1 MSIDQSKIRN
11 FCIIAHIDHGKST
24 LADRIIEKTGTLTS
38 REMQAQVL
46 DNMDLE
52 RERGITIK
60 SQAVRIIYQ
69 AKDGEE
75 YIFNLIDTPGHV
87 DFNYEVSR
95 SLAAC
100 DGAILVVDAAQGVEA
115 QTLANVYLALDH
127 DLDVLPV
134 INKIDLPSARP
145 EEVAQEI
152 EDVIGIEA
160 MDAPRISA
168 KTGLNIEEVLE
179 QIVTKI
185 PAPAG
190 DPKAPLKA
198 LIFDALYDSYKGV
211 IVFCRI
217 KEGTVKVG
225 TKIKMMATG
234 AEDLVTE
241 VGYFGAGQFI
251 PCDELSAG
259 MVGYITASIKNV
271 KDTRVGDTITDAAEP
286 ITPEKQAEIERWLA
300 SQPKHQPADSVTEKR
315 SNLLIVFAESLESW
329 VLEKKVDGKEITPCL
344 NRLLKEKSTLYA
356 PNVLTQVKGGRSIDA
371 QLMICSGLLPLMSGT
386 YSSLY
391 YDNTFYTLQKAMR
404 WLKHSRSYL
413 LTIDKVS
420 TWNQGA
426 VARSFG
432 TDTIISYHDFK
443 MTEAFGTHKRIG
455 DASFFK
461 QCREKIER
469 GEVWKPGESVYM
481 QFVTYSGHAPF
492 KLPNH
497 LRTITF
503 PASIPEKAADYMT
516 TAHYTDKAI
525 GDFVAYLKTLP
536 QYKETIVVIVG
547 DHEGL
552 ASYRQELVGN
562 PACRGLV
569 SDKQLTPFI
578 VLNSPVGMRYDKFMG
593 QIDIYPTLLNLMQLD
608 AYRWHGL
615 GQSILDPRK
624 QGVAVGS
631 VMNVEGTGSDKEVER
646 LKEAHTVSDYMLRYD
661 WLKRLD

>member
-1 MSIDQSKIRN
+1 MRQQLWDKTSIVFAVGIFLTFVAFDVIWCMDTTFASFSFFETYATK
-11 FCIIAHIDHGKST
+11 IIAT
-24 LADRIIEKTGTLTS
+24 LALAGVYALT
-38 REMQAQVL
+38 RCRWAQ
-46 DNMDLE
+46 
-52 RERGITIK
+52 I
-60 SQAVRIIYQ
+60 
-69 AKDGEE
+69 
-75 YIFNLIDTPGHV
+75 
-87 DFNYEVSR
+87 
-95 SLAAC
+95 
-100 DGAILVVDAAQGVEA
+100 VVM
-115 QTLANVYLALDH
+115 AL
-127 DLDVLPV
+127 LDVLLV
-134 INKIDLPSARP
+134 ANLMYFRTYYSAIP
-145 EEVAQEI
+145 ASSYL
-152 EDVIGIEA
+152 EA
-160 MDAPRISA
+160 GNLADFKASVTDSLRWADIVLLLISIATAVMAFRYKTTKRQPLTAVLKWWAAPLAGFALLLTGVNLCKGGFHKSLRSVRQSAYLCSADAP
-168 KTGLNIEEVLE
+168 
-179 QIVTKI
+179 
-185 PAPAG
+185 
-190 DPKAPLKA
+190 
-198 LIFDALYDSYKGV
+198 IFSVFGCIWYD
-211 IVFCRI
+211 
-217 KEGTVKVG
+217 
-225 TKIKMMATG
+225 
-234 AEDLVTE
+234 
-241 VGYFGAGQFI
+241 
-251 PCDELSAG
+251 
-259 MVGYITASIKNV
+259 
-271 KDTRVGDTITDAAEP
+271 ITDAAEP

-391 YDNTFYTLQKAMR
+391 YDNTFYTIQKAMR
-404 WLKHSRSYL
+404 GLKHSRSYL

>member
-1 MSIDQSKIRN
+1 MRQQLWDKTAIIFAVGIFLTFVAFDVIWCMDTTFASFSFFETYATK
-11 FCIIAHIDHGKST
+11 IIAT
-24 LADRIIEKTGTLTS
+24 LALAGVYALT
-38 REMQAQVL
+38 RCRWAQ
-46 DNMDLE
+46 
-52 RERGITIK
+52 I
-60 SQAVRIIYQ
+60 
-69 AKDGEE
+69 
-75 YIFNLIDTPGHV
+75 
-87 DFNYEVSR
+87 
-95 SLAAC
+95 
-100 DGAILVVDAAQGVEA
+100 VVM
-115 QTLANVYLALDH
+115 AL
-127 DLDVLPV
+127 LDVLLVANLMYFRTYYSAIPASSYLEAGNLADFKASV
-134 INKIDLPSARP
+134 TDSLRWADIVLPLITIATAVMAFRYKTTKRQPLTAVLKWWAAPLAGFALLLTGVNLCKGGFHKSLRSVRQSAYLCS
-145 EEVAQEI
+145 A
-152 EDVIGIEA
+152 
-160 MDAPRISA
+160 DAP
-168 KTGLNIEEVLE
+168 
-179 QIVTKI
+179 
-185 PAPAG
+185 
-190 DPKAPLKA
+190 
-198 LIFDALYDSYKGV
+198 IFSVFGCIWYD
-211 IVFCRI
+211 
-217 KEGTVKVG
+217 
-225 TKIKMMATG
+225 
-234 AEDLVTE
+234 
-241 VGYFGAGQFI
+241 
-251 PCDELSAG
+251 
-259 MVGYITASIKNV
+259 
-271 KDTRVGDTITDAAEP
+271 ITDAAEP

-404 WLKHSRSYL
+404 GLKHSRSYL

-426 VARSFG
+426 LARSFG

-455 DASFFK
+455 DASFFQ

-492 KLPNH
+492 KLPDH
-497 LRTITF
+497 LRTITL

-552 ASYRQELVGN
+552 ASYRQELVDN

>member
-1 MSIDQSKIRN
+1 MRQQLWDKTAIIFAVGIFLTFVAFDVIWCMDTTFASFSFFETYATK
-11 FCIIAHIDHGKST
+11 IIAT
-24 LADRIIEKTGTLTS
+24 LALAGVYALT
-38 REMQAQVL
+38 RCRWAQ
-46 DNMDLE
+46 
-52 RERGITIK
+52 I
-60 SQAVRIIYQ
+60 
-69 AKDGEE
+69 
-75 YIFNLIDTPGHV
+75 
-87 DFNYEVSR
+87 
-95 SLAAC
+95 
-100 DGAILVVDAAQGVEA
+100 VVM
-115 QTLANVYLALDH
+115 AL
-127 DLDVLPV
+127 LDVLLVANLMYFRTYYSAIPASSYLEAGNLADFKASV
-134 INKIDLPSARP
+134 TDSLRWADIVLPLITIATAVMAFRYKTTKRQPLTAVLKWWAAPLAGFALLLTGVNLCKGGFHKSLRSVRQSAYLCS
-145 EEVAQEI
+145 A
-152 EDVIGIEA
+152 
-160 MDAPRISA
+160 DAP
-168 KTGLNIEEVLE
+168 
-179 QIVTKI
+179 
-185 PAPAG
+185 
-190 DPKAPLKA
+190 
-198 LIFDALYDSYKGV
+198 IFSVFGCIWYD
-211 IVFCRI
+211 
-217 KEGTVKVG
+217 
-225 TKIKMMATG
+225 
-234 AEDLVTE
+234 
-241 VGYFGAGQFI
+241 
-251 PCDELSAG
+251 
-259 MVGYITASIKNV
+259 
-271 KDTRVGDTITDAAEP
+271 ITDAAEP

-300 SQPKHQPADSVTEKR
+300 SQPKHQPADSVAEKR

-404 WLKHSRSYL
+404 GLKHSRSYL

-455 DASFFK
+455 DASFFQ

-492 KLPNH
+492 KLPDH

>member
-1 MSIDQSKIRN
+1 MRQQLWDKTAIIFAVGIFLTFVAFDMIWCMDTTFASFSFFETYATK
-11 FCIIAHIDHGKST
+11 IIAT
-24 LADRIIEKTGTLTS
+24 LALAGVYALT
-38 REMQAQVL
+38 RCRWAQ
-46 DNMDLE
+46 
-52 RERGITIK
+52 I
-60 SQAVRIIYQ
+60 
-69 AKDGEE
+69 
-75 YIFNLIDTPGHV
+75 
-87 DFNYEVSR
+87 
-95 SLAAC
+95 
-100 DGAILVVDAAQGVEA
+100 VVM
-115 QTLANVYLALDH
+115 AL
-127 DLDVLPV
+127 LDVLLVANLMYFRTYYSAIPASSYLEAGNLADFKASV
-134 INKIDLPSARP
+134 TDSLRWADIVLPLISIATAVMAFRYKTTKRQPLTAVLKWWAAPLAGFALLLTGVNLCKGGFHKSLRSVRQSAYLCS
-145 EEVAQEI
+145 A
-152 EDVIGIEA
+152 
-160 MDAPRISA
+160 DAP
-168 KTGLNIEEVLE
+168 
-179 QIVTKI
+179 
-185 PAPAG
+185 
-190 DPKAPLKA
+190 
-198 LIFDALYDSYKGV
+198 IFSVFGCIWYD
-211 IVFCRI
+211 
-217 KEGTVKVG
+217 
-225 TKIKMMATG
+225 
-234 AEDLVTE
+234 
-241 VGYFGAGQFI
+241 
-251 PCDELSAG
+251 
-259 MVGYITASIKNV
+259 
-271 KDTRVGDTITDAAEP
+271 ITDAAEP
-286 ITPEKQAEIERWLA
+286 ITPEKQVEIERWLA

-404 WLKHSRSYL
+404 GLKHSRSYL

-455 DASFFK
+455 DASFFQ

-492 KLPNH
+492 KLPDH

>member
-1 MSIDQSKIRN
+1 MRQQLWDKTSIVFAVGIFLTFVAFDVIWCMDTTFASFSFFETYATK
-11 FCIIAHIDHGKST
+11 IIAT
-24 LADRIIEKTGTLTS
+24 LALVGVYALT
-38 REMQAQVL
+38 RCRWAQ
-46 DNMDLE
+46 
-52 RERGITIK
+52 I
-60 SQAVRIIYQ
+60 
-69 AKDGEE
+69 
-75 YIFNLIDTPGHV
+75 
-87 DFNYEVSR
+87 
-95 SLAAC
+95 
-100 DGAILVVDAAQGVEA
+100 VVM
-115 QTLANVYLALDH
+115 AL
-127 DLDVLPV
+127 LDVLLVANLMYFRTYYSAIPASSYLEAGNLADFKASV
-134 INKIDLPSARP
+134 TDSLRWADIVLPLITIATAVMAFRYKTTKRQPLTAVLKWWAAPLAGFALLLTGVNLCKGGFHKSLRSVRQSAYLCS
-145 EEVAQEI
+145 A
-152 EDVIGIEA
+152 
-160 MDAPRISA
+160 DAP
-168 KTGLNIEEVLE
+168 
-179 QIVTKI
+179 
-185 PAPAG
+185 
-190 DPKAPLKA
+190 
-198 LIFDALYDSYKGV
+198 IFSVFGCIWYD
-211 IVFCRI
+211 
-217 KEGTVKVG
+217 
-225 TKIKMMATG
+225 
-234 AEDLVTE
+234 
-241 VGYFGAGQFI
+241 
-251 PCDELSAG
+251 
-259 MVGYITASIKNV
+259 
-271 KDTRVGDTITDAAEP
+271 ITDAAEP

-404 WLKHSRSYL
+404 GLKHSRSYL

-455 DASFFK
+455 DASFFQ

-492 KLPNH
+492 KLPDH

>member
-1 MSIDQSKIRN
+1 MRQQLWDKTSIVFAVGIFLTFVAFDVIWCMDTTFASFSFFETYATK
-11 FCIIAHIDHGKST
+11 IIAT
-24 LADRIIEKTGTLTS
+24 LALAGVYALT
-38 REMQAQVL
+38 RCRWAQ
-46 DNMDLE
+46 
-52 RERGITIK
+52 I
-60 SQAVRIIYQ
+60 
-69 AKDGEE
+69 
-75 YIFNLIDTPGHV
+75 
-87 DFNYEVSR
+87 
-95 SLAAC
+95 
-100 DGAILVVDAAQGVEA
+100 VVM
-115 QTLANVYLALDH
+115 AL
-127 DLDVLPV
+127 LDVLLV
-134 INKIDLPSARP
+134 ANLMYFRTYYSAIP
-145 EEVAQEI
+145 ASSYL
-152 EDVIGIEA
+152 EA
-160 MDAPRISA
+160 GNLADFKASVTDSLRWADIVLLLISIATAVMAFRYKTTKRQPLTAVLKWWAAPLAGFALLLTGVNLCKGGFHKSLRSVRQSAYLCSADAP
-168 KTGLNIEEVLE
+168 
-179 QIVTKI
+179 
-185 PAPAG
+185 
-190 DPKAPLKA
+190 
-198 LIFDALYDSYKGV
+198 IFSVFGCIWYD
-211 IVFCRI
+211 
-217 KEGTVKVG
+217 
-225 TKIKMMATG
+225 
-234 AEDLVTE
+234 
-241 VGYFGAGQFI
+241 
-251 PCDELSAG
+251 
-259 MVGYITASIKNV
+259 
-271 KDTRVGDTITDAAEP
+271 ITDAAEP

-329 VLEKKVDGKEITPCL
+329 VLEKKVDSKEITPCL

-404 WLKHSRSYL
+404 GLKHSRSYL

-455 DASFFK
+455 DASFFQ

-492 KLPNH
+492 KLPDH

>member
-1 MSIDQSKIRN
+1 MRQQLWDKTAIIFAVGIFLTFVAFDVIWCMDTTFASFSFFETYATK
-11 FCIIAHIDHGKST
+11 IIAT
-24 LADRIIEKTGTLTS
+24 LALVGVYVLT
-38 REMQAQVL
+38 RCRWAQ
-46 DNMDLE
+46 
-52 RERGITIK
+52 I
-60 SQAVRIIYQ
+60 
-69 AKDGEE
+69 
-75 YIFNLIDTPGHV
+75 
-87 DFNYEVSR
+87 
-95 SLAAC
+95 
-100 DGAILVVDAAQGVEA
+100 VVM
-115 QTLANVYLALDH
+115 AL
-127 DLDVLPV
+127 LDVLLVANLMYFRTYYSAIPASSYLEAGNLADFKASVTDSLRWADIVLLLISIATAV
-134 INKIDLPSARP
+134 IAFRYKTTKRQPLTAVLKWWAAPLAGFALLLTGVNLCKGGFHKSLRSVRQSAYLCS
-145 EEVAQEI
+145 A
-152 EDVIGIEA
+152 
-160 MDAPRISA
+160 DAP
-168 KTGLNIEEVLE
+168 
-179 QIVTKI
+179 
-185 PAPAG
+185 
-190 DPKAPLKA
+190 
-198 LIFDALYDSYKGV
+198 IFSVFGCIWYD
-211 IVFCRI
+211 
-217 KEGTVKVG
+217 
-225 TKIKMMATG
+225 
-234 AEDLVTE
+234 
-241 VGYFGAGQFI
+241 
-251 PCDELSAG
+251 
-259 MVGYITASIKNV
+259 
-271 KDTRVGDTITDAAEP
+271 ITDAAEP

-404 WLKHSRSYL
+404 GLKHSRSYL

-455 DASFFK
+455 DASFFQ
-461 QCREKIER
+461 QCQEKIER

-492 KLPNH
+492 KLPDH

>member
-1 MSIDQSKIRN
+1 MRQQLWDKTAIIFAAGIFLTFVAFDVIWCMDTTFASFSFFETYATK
-11 FCIIAHIDHGKST
+11 IIAT
-24 LADRIIEKTGTLTS
+24 LALAGVYALT
-38 REMQAQVL
+38 RCRWAQ
-46 DNMDLE
+46 
-52 RERGITIK
+52 I
-60 SQAVRIIYQ
+60 
-69 AKDGEE
+69 
-75 YIFNLIDTPGHV
+75 
-87 DFNYEVSR
+87 
-95 SLAAC
+95 
-100 DGAILVVDAAQGVEA
+100 VVM
-115 QTLANVYLALDH
+115 AL
-127 DLDVLPV
+127 LDVLLV
-134 INKIDLPSARP
+134 ANLMYFRTYYSAIP
-145 EEVAQEI
+145 ASSYL
-152 EDVIGIEA
+152 EA
-160 MDAPRISA
+160 GNLADFKASVTDSLRWADIVMPLITIATAVMAFRYKTTKRQPLTAVLKWWAAPLAGFALLLTGVNLCKGGFHKSLRSVRQSAYLCSADAP
-168 KTGLNIEEVLE
+168 
-179 QIVTKI
+179 
-185 PAPAG
+185 
-190 DPKAPLKA
+190 
-198 LIFDALYDSYKGV
+198 IFSVFGCIWYD
-211 IVFCRI
+211 
-217 KEGTVKVG
+217 
-225 TKIKMMATG
+225 
-234 AEDLVTE
+234 
-241 VGYFGAGQFI
+241 
-251 PCDELSAG
+251 
-259 MVGYITASIKNV
+259 
-271 KDTRVGDTITDAAEP
+271 ITDAAEP

-404 WLKHSRSYL
+404 GLKHSRSYL

-455 DASFFK
+455 DASFFQ

-492 KLPNH
+492 KLPDH

>member
-1 MSIDQSKIRN
+1 MKQQLWDKTAIIFAVGIFLTFVAFDVIWCMDTTFASFSFFETYATK
-11 FCIIAHIDHGKST
+11 IIAT
-24 LADRIIEKTGTLTS
+24 LALAGVYALT
-38 REMQAQVL
+38 RCLWAQ
-46 DNMDLE
+46 
-52 RERGITIK
+52 I
-60 SQAVRIIYQ
+60 
-69 AKDGEE
+69 
-75 YIFNLIDTPGHV
+75 
-87 DFNYEVSR
+87 
-95 SLAAC
+95 
-100 DGAILVVDAAQGVEA
+100 VVM
-115 QTLANVYLALDH
+115 AL
-127 DLDVLPV
+127 LDVLLVANLMYFRTYYSAIPASSYLEAGNLADFKASV
-134 INKIDLPSARP
+134 TDSLRWADIVLPLITIATAVMAFRYKTTKRQPLTAVLKWWAAPLAGFALLLTGVNLCKGGFHKSLRSVRQSAYLCS
-145 EEVAQEI
+145 A
-152 EDVIGIEA
+152 
-160 MDAPRISA
+160 DAP
-168 KTGLNIEEVLE
+168 
-179 QIVTKI
+179 
-185 PAPAG
+185 
-190 DPKAPLKA
+190 
-198 LIFDALYDSYKGV
+198 IFSVFGCIWYD
-211 IVFCRI
+211 
-217 KEGTVKVG
+217 
-225 TKIKMMATG
+225 
-234 AEDLVTE
+234 
-241 VGYFGAGQFI
+241 
-251 PCDELSAG
+251 
-259 MVGYITASIKNV
+259 
-271 KDTRVGDTITDAAEP
+271 ITDAAEP

-404 WLKHSRSYL
+404 GLKHSRSYL

-455 DASFFK
+455 DASFFQ

-492 KLPNH
+492 KLPDH

>member
-1 MSIDQSKIRN
+1 MRQQLWDKTAIIFAVGIFLTFVAFDVIWCMDTTFASFSFFETYATK
-11 FCIIAHIDHGKST
+11 IIAT
-24 LADRIIEKTGTLTS
+24 LALAGVYALT
-38 REMQAQVL
+38 RCRWAQ
-46 DNMDLE
+46 
-52 RERGITIK
+52 I
-60 SQAVRIIYQ
+60 
-69 AKDGEE
+69 
-75 YIFNLIDTPGHV
+75 
-87 DFNYEVSR
+87 
-95 SLAAC
+95 
-100 DGAILVVDAAQGVEA
+100 VVM
-115 QTLANVYLALDH
+115 AL
-127 DLDVLPV
+127 LDVLLVANLMYFRTYYSAIPASSYLEAGNLADFKASV
-134 INKIDLPSARP
+134 TDSLRWADIVLPLITIATAVMAFRYKTTKRQPLTAVLKWWAAPLAGFALLLTGVNLCKGGFHKSLRSVRQSAYLCS
-145 EEVAQEI
+145 A
-152 EDVIGIEA
+152 
-160 MDAPRISA
+160 DAP
-168 KTGLNIEEVLE
+168 
-179 QIVTKI
+179 
-185 PAPAG
+185 
-190 DPKAPLKA
+190 
-198 LIFDALYDSYKGV
+198 IFSVFGCIWYD
-211 IVFCRI
+211 
-217 KEGTVKVG
+217 
-225 TKIKMMATG
+225 
-234 AEDLVTE
+234 
-241 VGYFGAGQFI
+241 
-251 PCDELSAG
+251 
-259 MVGYITASIKNV
+259 
-271 KDTRVGDTITDAAEP
+271 ITDAAEP

-300 SQPKHQPADSVTEKR
+300 SQPKHQPADSITEKR

-404 WLKHSRSYL
+404 GLKHSRSYL

-455 DASFFK
+455 DASFFQ

-492 KLPNH
+492 KLPDH

-503 PASIPEKAADYMT
+503 PASIPEKVADYMT

-547 DHEGL
+547 DHEGM

-615 GQSILDPRK
+615 GQSILDPCK

-631 VMNVEGTGSDKEVER
+631 VMNVEGMGSDKEVER

>member
-1 MSIDQSKIRN
+1 MRQQLWDKTSIVFAVGIFLTFVAFDVIWCMDTTFASFSFFETYATK
-11 FCIIAHIDHGKST
+11 IIAT
-24 LADRIIEKTGTLTS
+24 LALAGVYALT
-38 REMQAQVL
+38 RCRWAQ
-46 DNMDLE
+46 
-52 RERGITIK
+52 I
-60 SQAVRIIYQ
+60 
-69 AKDGEE
+69 
-75 YIFNLIDTPGHV
+75 
-87 DFNYEVSR
+87 
-95 SLAAC
+95 
-100 DGAILVVDAAQGVEA
+100 VVM
-115 QTLANVYLALDH
+115 AL
-127 DLDVLPV
+127 LDVLLVANLMYFRTYYSAIPASSYLEAGNLADFKASV
-134 INKIDLPSARP
+134 TDSLRWADIVLPLITIATAVMAFRYKATKRQPLTAVLKWWAAPLAGFALLLTGVNLCKGGFHKSLRSVRQSAYLCS
-145 EEVAQEI
+145 A
-152 EDVIGIEA
+152 
-160 MDAPRISA
+160 DAP
-168 KTGLNIEEVLE
+168 
-179 QIVTKI
+179 
-185 PAPAG
+185 
-190 DPKAPLKA
+190 
-198 LIFDALYDSYKGV
+198 IFSVFGCIWYD
-211 IVFCRI
+211 
-217 KEGTVKVG
+217 
-225 TKIKMMATG
+225 
-234 AEDLVTE
+234 
-241 VGYFGAGQFI
+241 
-251 PCDELSAG
+251 
-259 MVGYITASIKNV
+259 
-271 KDTRVGDTITDAAEP
+271 ITDAAEP

-404 WLKHSRSYL
+404 GLKHSRSYL

-455 DASFFK
+455 DASFFQ

>member
-1 MSIDQSKIRN
+1 MRQLLWDKTAIIFAVGIFLTFVAFDVMRCMDTTFASFSFFETYATK
-11 FCIIAHIDHGKST
+11 IIAT
-24 LADRIIEKTGTLTS
+24 LALAGVYALT
-38 REMQAQVL
+38 RCRWAQ
-46 DNMDLE
+46 
-52 RERGITIK
+52 I
-60 SQAVRIIYQ
+60 
-69 AKDGEE
+69 
-75 YIFNLIDTPGHV
+75 
-87 DFNYEVSR
+87 
-95 SLAAC
+95 
-100 DGAILVVDAAQGVEA
+100 VVM
-115 QTLANVYLALDH
+115 AL
-127 DLDVLPV
+127 LDVLLVANLMYFRTYYSAIPASSYLEAGNLADFKASVTDSLRWADIVLPLITIATAV
-134 INKIDLPSARP
+134 IAFRYKTTKRQPLTAVLKWWAAPLAGFALLLTGVNLCKGGFHKSLRSVRQSAYLCS
-145 EEVAQEI
+145 A
-152 EDVIGIEA
+152 
-160 MDAPRISA
+160 DAP
-168 KTGLNIEEVLE
+168 
-179 QIVTKI
+179 
-185 PAPAG
+185 
-190 DPKAPLKA
+190 
-198 LIFDALYDSYKGV
+198 IFSIFGCIWYD
-211 IVFCRI
+211 
-217 KEGTVKVG
+217 
-225 TKIKMMATG
+225 
-234 AEDLVTE
+234 
-241 VGYFGAGQFI
+241 
-251 PCDELSAG
+251 
-259 MVGYITASIKNV
+259 
-271 KDTRVGDTITDAAEP
+271 ITDAAEP

-329 VLEKKVDGKEITPCL
+329 VLEKEVDGKEITPCL

-404 WLKHSRSYL
+404 GLKHSRSYL

-455 DASFFK
+455 DASFFQ

-492 KLPNH
+492 KLPDH

-624 QGVAVGS
+624 QA
-631 VMNVEGTGSDKEVER
+631 
-646 LKEAHTVSDYMLRYD
+646 LP
-661 WLKRLD
+661 

>member
-1 MSIDQSKIRN
+1 MRQQLWDKTAIIFAVGIFLTFVAFDVIWCMDTTFASFSFFETYATK
-11 FCIIAHIDHGKST
+11 IIAT
-24 LADRIIEKTGTLTS
+24 LALAGVYALT
-38 REMQAQVL
+38 RCRWAQ
-46 DNMDLE
+46 
-52 RERGITIK
+52 I
-60 SQAVRIIYQ
+60 
-69 AKDGEE
+69 
-75 YIFNLIDTPGHV
+75 
-87 DFNYEVSR
+87 
-95 SLAAC
+95 
-100 DGAILVVDAAQGVEA
+100 VVM
-115 QTLANVYLALDH
+115 AL
-127 DLDVLPV
+127 LDVLLVANLMYFRTYYSAIPASSYLEAGNLADFKASV
-134 INKIDLPSARP
+134 TDSLRWADIVLPLITIATAVMAFRSKTTKRQPLTAVLKWWAAPLAGFALLLTGVNLCKGGFHKSLCSVRQSAYLCS
-145 EEVAQEI
+145 A
-152 EDVIGIEA
+152 
-160 MDAPRISA
+160 DAP
-168 KTGLNIEEVLE
+168 
-179 QIVTKI
+179 
-185 PAPAG
+185 
-190 DPKAPLKA
+190 
-198 LIFDALYDSYKGV
+198 IFSVFGCIWYD
-211 IVFCRI
+211 
-217 KEGTVKVG
+217 
-225 TKIKMMATG
+225 
-234 AEDLVTE
+234 
-241 VGYFGAGQFI
+241 
-251 PCDELSAG
+251 
-259 MVGYITASIKNV
+259 
-271 KDTRVGDTITDAAEP
+271 ITDAAEP

-404 WLKHSRSYL
+404 GLKHSRSYL

-455 DASFFK
+455 DASFFQ

-481 QFVTYSGHAPF
+481 QFVTYSGHSPF
-492 KLPNH
+492 KLPDH
-497 LRTITF
+497 LRTITL

-552 ASYRQELVGN
+552 ASYRQELVDN

>member
-1 MSIDQSKIRN
+1 MRQQLWDKTAIIFAVGIFLTFVAFDVIWCMDTTFASFSFFETYATK
-11 FCIIAHIDHGKST
+11 IIAT
-24 LADRIIEKTGTLTS
+24 LALAGVYALT
-38 REMQAQVL
+38 RCRWAQ
-46 DNMDLE
+46 
-52 RERGITIK
+52 I
-60 SQAVRIIYQ
+60 
-69 AKDGEE
+69 
-75 YIFNLIDTPGHV
+75 
-87 DFNYEVSR
+87 
-95 SLAAC
+95 
-100 DGAILVVDAAQGVEA
+100 VVM
-115 QTLANVYLALDH
+115 AL
-127 DLDVLPV
+127 LDVLLVANLMYFRTYYSAIPASSYLEAGNLADFKASV
-134 INKIDLPSARP
+134 TDSLRWADIVLPLITIATAVMAFRYKTTKRQPLTAVLKWWAAPLAGFALLLTGVNLCKGGFHKSLRSVRQSAYLCS
-145 EEVAQEI
+145 A
-152 EDVIGIEA
+152 
-160 MDAPRISA
+160 DAP
-168 KTGLNIEEVLE
+168 
-179 QIVTKI
+179 
-185 PAPAG
+185 
-190 DPKAPLKA
+190 
-198 LIFDALYDSYKGV
+198 IFSVFGCIWYD
-211 IVFCRI
+211 
-217 KEGTVKVG
+217 
-225 TKIKMMATG
+225 
-234 AEDLVTE
+234 
-241 VGYFGAGQFI
+241 
-251 PCDELSAG
+251 
-259 MVGYITASIKNV
+259 
-271 KDTRVGDTITDAAEP
+271 ITDAAEP
-286 ITPEKQAEIERWLA
+286 ITPEKQAEIELWLA

-404 WLKHSRSYL
+404 GLKHSRSYL

-455 DASFFK
+455 DASFFQ

-492 KLPNH
+492 KLPDH

>member
-1 MSIDQSKIRN
+1 MRQQLWDKTAIIFAVGIFLTFVAFDVIWCMDTTFASFSFFETYATK
-11 FCIIAHIDHGKST
+11 IIAT
-24 LADRIIEKTGTLTS
+24 LALAGVYALT
-38 REMQAQVL
+38 RCRWAQ
-46 DNMDLE
+46 
-52 RERGITIK
+52 I
-60 SQAVRIIYQ
+60 
-69 AKDGEE
+69 
-75 YIFNLIDTPGHV
+75 
-87 DFNYEVSR
+87 
-95 SLAAC
+95 
-100 DGAILVVDAAQGVEA
+100 VVM
-115 QTLANVYLALDH
+115 AL
-127 DLDVLPV
+127 LDVLLVANLMYFRTYYSAIPASSYLEAGNLADFKASV
-134 INKIDLPSARP
+134 TDSLRWADIVLPLITIATAVMAFRYKTTKRQPLTAVLKWWAAPLAGFALLLTGVNLCKGGFHKSLRSVRQSAYLCS
-145 EEVAQEI
+145 A
-152 EDVIGIEA
+152 
-160 MDAPRISA
+160 DAP
-168 KTGLNIEEVLE
+168 
-179 QIVTKI
+179 
-185 PAPAG
+185 
-190 DPKAPLKA
+190 
-198 LIFDALYDSYKGV
+198 IFSVFGCIWYD
-211 IVFCRI
+211 
-217 KEGTVKVG
+217 
-225 TKIKMMATG
+225 
-234 AEDLVTE
+234 
-241 VGYFGAGQFI
+241 
-251 PCDELSAG
+251 
-259 MVGYITASIKNV
+259 
-271 KDTRVGDTITDAAEP
+271 ITDAAEP

-404 WLKHSRSYL
+404 GLKHSRSYL

-455 DASFFK
+455 DASFFQ

-492 KLPNH
+492 KLPDH

-552 ASYRQELVGN
+552 ASYRQELAEN

-661 WLKRLD
+661 WLKRLN

>member
-1 MSIDQSKIRN
+1 MRQQLWDKTSIVFAVGIFLTFVAFDVIWCMDTTFASFSFFETYATK
-11 FCIIAHIDHGKST
+11 IIAT
-24 LADRIIEKTGTLTS
+24 LALAGVYALT
-38 REMQAQVL
+38 RCRWAQ
-46 DNMDLE
+46 
-52 RERGITIK
+52 I
-60 SQAVRIIYQ
+60 
-69 AKDGEE
+69 
-75 YIFNLIDTPGHV
+75 
-87 DFNYEVSR
+87 
-95 SLAAC
+95 
-100 DGAILVVDAAQGVEA
+100 VVM
-115 QTLANVYLALDH
+115 AL
-127 DLDVLPV
+127 LDVLLV
-134 INKIDLPSARP
+134 ANLMYFRTYYSAIP
-145 EEVAQEI
+145 ASSYL
-152 EDVIGIEA
+152 EA
-160 MDAPRISA
+160 GNLADFKASVTDSLRWADIVLLLISIATAVMAFRYKTTKRQPLTAVLKWWAAPLAGFALLLTGVNLCKGGFHKSLRSVRQSAYLCSADAP
-168 KTGLNIEEVLE
+168 
-179 QIVTKI
+179 
-185 PAPAG
+185 
-190 DPKAPLKA
+190 
-198 LIFDALYDSYKGV
+198 IFSVFGCIWYD
-211 IVFCRI
+211 
-217 KEGTVKVG
+217 
-225 TKIKMMATG
+225 
-234 AEDLVTE
+234 
-241 VGYFGAGQFI
+241 
-251 PCDELSAG
+251 
-259 MVGYITASIKNV
+259 
-271 KDTRVGDTITDAAEP
+271 ITDAAEP

-371 QLMICSGLLPLMSGT
+371 QLMICSGLRPLMSGT

-404 WLKHSRSYL
+404 GLKHSRSYL

-455 DASFFK
+455 DASFFQ

-492 KLPNH
+492 KLPDH

>member
-1 MSIDQSKIRN
+1 MRQQLWDKTSIVFAVGIFLTFVAFDVIWCMDTTFASFSFFETYATK
-11 FCIIAHIDHGKST
+11 IIAT
-24 LADRIIEKTGTLTS
+24 LALAGVYALT
-38 REMQAQVL
+38 RCRWAQ
-46 DNMDLE
+46 
-52 RERGITIK
+52 I
-60 SQAVRIIYQ
+60 
-69 AKDGEE
+69 
-75 YIFNLIDTPGHV
+75 
-87 DFNYEVSR
+87 
-95 SLAAC
+95 
-100 DGAILVVDAAQGVEA
+100 VVM
-115 QTLANVYLALDH
+115 AL
-127 DLDVLPV
+127 LDVLLVANLMYFRTYYSAIPASSYLEAGNLADFKASVTDSLRWADIVLLLISIATAV
-134 INKIDLPSARP
+134 IAFRYKTTKRQPLTAVLKWWAAPLAGFALLLTGVNLCKGGFHKSLRSVRQSAYLCS
-145 EEVAQEI
+145 A
-152 EDVIGIEA
+152 
-160 MDAPRISA
+160 DAP
-168 KTGLNIEEVLE
+168 
-179 QIVTKI
+179 
-185 PAPAG
+185 
-190 DPKAPLKA
+190 
-198 LIFDALYDSYKGV
+198 IFSVFGCIWYD
-211 IVFCRI
+211 
-217 KEGTVKVG
+217 
-225 TKIKMMATG
+225 
-234 AEDLVTE
+234 
-241 VGYFGAGQFI
+241 
-251 PCDELSAG
+251 
-259 MVGYITASIKNV
+259 
-271 KDTRVGDTITDAAEP
+271 ITDAAEP

-300 SQPKHQPADSVTEKR
+300 SQPKHQPADSITEKR

-404 WLKHSRSYL
+404 GLKHSRSYL

-455 DASFFK
+455 DASFFQ

-492 KLPNH
+492 KLPDH

>member
-1 MSIDQSKIRN
+1 MKQQLWDKTAIIFAVGIFLTFVAFDVIWCMDTTFASFSFFETYATK
-11 FCIIAHIDHGKST
+11 IIAT
-24 LADRIIEKTGTLTS
+24 LALAGVYALT
-38 REMQAQVL
+38 RCRWAQ
-46 DNMDLE
+46 
-52 RERGITIK
+52 I
-60 SQAVRIIYQ
+60 
-69 AKDGEE
+69 
-75 YIFNLIDTPGHV
+75 
-87 DFNYEVSR
+87 
-95 SLAAC
+95 
-100 DGAILVVDAAQGVEA
+100 VVM
-115 QTLANVYLALDH
+115 AL
-127 DLDVLPV
+127 LDVLLVANLMYFRTYYSAIPASSYLEAGNLADFKASV
-134 INKIDLPSARP
+134 TDSLRWADIVLPLITIATTVMAFRYKTTKRQPLTAVLKWWAAPLAGFALLLTGVNLCKGGFHKSLRSVRQSAYLCS
-145 EEVAQEI
+145 A
-152 EDVIGIEA
+152 
-160 MDAPRISA
+160 DAP
-168 KTGLNIEEVLE
+168 
-179 QIVTKI
+179 
-185 PAPAG
+185 
-190 DPKAPLKA
+190 
-198 LIFDALYDSYKGV
+198 IFSVFGCIWYD
-211 IVFCRI
+211 
-217 KEGTVKVG
+217 
-225 TKIKMMATG
+225 
-234 AEDLVTE
+234 
-241 VGYFGAGQFI
+241 
-251 PCDELSAG
+251 
-259 MVGYITASIKNV
+259 
-271 KDTRVGDTITDAAEP
+271 ITDAAEP

-404 WLKHSRSYL
+404 GLKHSRSYL

-432 TDTIISYHDFK
+432 TDTIISYHNFK

-455 DASFFK
+455 DASFFQ

-492 KLPNH
+492 KLPDH

>member
-1 MSIDQSKIRN
+1 MRQQLWDKTAIIFAVGIFLTFVAFDVIWCMDTTFASFSFFETYATK
-11 FCIIAHIDHGKST
+11 IIAT
-24 LADRIIEKTGTLTS
+24 LALAGVYALT
-38 REMQAQVL
+38 RCRWAQ
-46 DNMDLE
+46 
-52 RERGITIK
+52 I
-60 SQAVRIIYQ
+60 
-69 AKDGEE
+69 
-75 YIFNLIDTPGHV
+75 
-87 DFNYEVSR
+87 
-95 SLAAC
+95 
-100 DGAILVVDAAQGVEA
+100 VVM
-115 QTLANVYLALDH
+115 AL
-127 DLDVLPV
+127 LDVLLVANLMYFRTYYSAIPASSYLEAGNLADFKASV
-134 INKIDLPSARP
+134 TDSLRWADIVLPLITIATAVMAFRYKTTKRQPLTAVLKWWAAPLAGFALLLTGVNLCKGGFHKSLRSVRQSAYLCS
-145 EEVAQEI
+145 A
-152 EDVIGIEA
+152 
-160 MDAPRISA
+160 DAP
-168 KTGLNIEEVLE
+168 
-179 QIVTKI
+179 
-185 PAPAG
+185 
-190 DPKAPLKA
+190 
-198 LIFDALYDSYKGV
+198 IFSVFGCIWYD
-211 IVFCRI
+211 
-217 KEGTVKVG
+217 
-225 TKIKMMATG
+225 
-234 AEDLVTE
+234 
-241 VGYFGAGQFI
+241 
-251 PCDELSAG
+251 
-259 MVGYITASIKNV
+259 
-271 KDTRVGDTITDAAEP
+271 ITDAAEP

-404 WLKHSRSYL
+404 GLKHSRSYL

-455 DASFFK
+455 DASFFQ

-469 GEVWKPGESVYM
+469 GEVWKPDESVYM

-492 KLPNH
+492 KLPDH

-562 PACRGLV
+562 PACRRLV

>member
-1 MSIDQSKIRN
+1 MRQQLWDKTAIIFAVGIFLTFVAFDVIWCMDTTFASFSFFETYATK
-11 FCIIAHIDHGKST
+11 IIAT
-24 LADRIIEKTGTLTS
+24 LALAGVYALT
-38 REMQAQVL
+38 RCRWAQ
-46 DNMDLE
+46 
-52 RERGITIK
+52 I
-60 SQAVRIIYQ
+60 
-69 AKDGEE
+69 
-75 YIFNLIDTPGHV
+75 
-87 DFNYEVSR
+87 
-95 SLAAC
+95 
-100 DGAILVVDAAQGVEA
+100 VVM
-115 QTLANVYLALDH
+115 AL
-127 DLDVLPV
+127 LDVLLVANLMYFRTYYSAIPASSYLEAGNLADFKASV
-134 INKIDLPSARP
+134 TDSLRWADIVLPLITIATAVMAFRYKATKRQPLTAVLKWWAAPLAGFALLLTGVNLCKGGFHKSLRSVRQSAYLCS
-145 EEVAQEI
+145 A
-152 EDVIGIEA
+152 
-160 MDAPRISA
+160 DAP
-168 KTGLNIEEVLE
+168 
-179 QIVTKI
+179 
-185 PAPAG
+185 
-190 DPKAPLKA
+190 
-198 LIFDALYDSYKGV
+198 IFSIFGCIWYD
-211 IVFCRI
+211 
-217 KEGTVKVG
+217 
-225 TKIKMMATG
+225 
-234 AEDLVTE
+234 
-241 VGYFGAGQFI
+241 
-251 PCDELSAG
+251 
-259 MVGYITASIKNV
+259 
-271 KDTRVGDTITDAAEP
+271 ITDAAEP

-329 VLEKKVDGKEITPCL
+329 VLEKEVDGKEITPCL

-404 WLKHSRSYL
+404 GLKHSRSYL

-455 DASFFK
+455 DASFFQ

-492 KLPNH
+492 KLPDH

>member
-1 MSIDQSKIRN
+1 MRQQLWDKTAIIFAVGIFLTFVAFDVIWCMDTTFASFSFFETYATK
-11 FCIIAHIDHGKST
+11 IIAT
-24 LADRIIEKTGTLTS
+24 LALAGVYALT
-38 REMQAQVL
+38 RCRWAQ
-46 DNMDLE
+46 
-52 RERGITIK
+52 I
-60 SQAVRIIYQ
+60 
-69 AKDGEE
+69 
-75 YIFNLIDTPGHV
+75 
-87 DFNYEVSR
+87 
-95 SLAAC
+95 
-100 DGAILVVDAAQGVEA
+100 VVM
-115 QTLANVYLALDH
+115 AL
-127 DLDVLPV
+127 LDVLLV
-134 INKIDLPSARP
+134 ANLMYFRTYYSAIP
-145 EEVAQEI
+145 ASSYL
-152 EDVIGIEA
+152 EA
-160 MDAPRISA
+160 GNLADFKASVTDSLRWADIVMPLITIATAVMAFRYKTTKRQPLTAVLKWWAAPLAGFALLLTGVNLCKGGFHKSLRSVRQSAYLCSADAP
-168 KTGLNIEEVLE
+168 
-179 QIVTKI
+179 
-185 PAPAG
+185 
-190 DPKAPLKA
+190 
-198 LIFDALYDSYKGV
+198 IFSVFGCIWYD
-211 IVFCRI
+211 
-217 KEGTVKVG
+217 
-225 TKIKMMATG
+225 
-234 AEDLVTE
+234 
-241 VGYFGAGQFI
+241 
-251 PCDELSAG
+251 
-259 MVGYITASIKNV
+259 
-271 KDTRVGDTITDAAEP
+271 ITDAAEP

-329 VLEKKVDGKEITPCL
+329 VLEKKVNGKEITPCL

-391 YDNTFYTLQKAMR
+391 YDNTFYTIQKAMR
-404 WLKHSRSYL
+404 GLKHSRSYL

-455 DASFFK
+455 DASFFQ

-492 KLPNH
+492 KLPDH

>member
-1 MSIDQSKIRN
+1 MRQQLWDKTAIIFAVGIFLTFVAFDVIWCMDTTFASFSFFETYATK
-11 FCIIAHIDHGKST
+11 IIAT
-24 LADRIIEKTGTLTS
+24 LALAGVYALT
-38 REMQAQVL
+38 RCRWAQ
-46 DNMDLE
+46 
-52 RERGITIK
+52 I
-60 SQAVRIIYQ
+60 
-69 AKDGEE
+69 
-75 YIFNLIDTPGHV
+75 
-87 DFNYEVSR
+87 
-95 SLAAC
+95 
-100 DGAILVVDAAQGVEA
+100 VVM
-115 QTLANVYLALDH
+115 AL
-127 DLDVLPV
+127 LDVLLV
-134 INKIDLPSARP
+134 ANLMYFRTYYSAIP
-145 EEVAQEI
+145 ASSYL
-152 EDVIGIEA
+152 EA
-160 MDAPRISA
+160 GNLADFKASVTDSLRWADIVLLLISIATAVMAFRYKTTKRQPLAAVLKWWAAPLAGFALLLTGVNLCKGGFHKSLRSVRQSAYLCSADAP
-168 KTGLNIEEVLE
+168 
-179 QIVTKI
+179 
-185 PAPAG
+185 
-190 DPKAPLKA
+190 
-198 LIFDALYDSYKGV
+198 IFSVFGCIWYD
-211 IVFCRI
+211 
-217 KEGTVKVG
+217 
-225 TKIKMMATG
+225 
-234 AEDLVTE
+234 
-241 VGYFGAGQFI
+241 
-251 PCDELSAG
+251 
-259 MVGYITASIKNV
+259 
-271 KDTRVGDTITDAAEP
+271 ITDAAEP

-455 DASFFK
+455 DASFFQ

-492 KLPNH
+492 KLPDH

>member
-1 MSIDQSKIRN
+1 MRQQLWDKTSIVFAVGIFLTFVAFDVIWCMDTTFASFSFFETYATK
-11 FCIIAHIDHGKST
+11 IIAT
-24 LADRIIEKTGTLTS
+24 LALAGVYALT
-38 REMQAQVL
+38 RCRWAQ
-46 DNMDLE
+46 
-52 RERGITIK
+52 I
-60 SQAVRIIYQ
+60 
-69 AKDGEE
+69 
-75 YIFNLIDTPGHV
+75 
-87 DFNYEVSR
+87 
-95 SLAAC
+95 
-100 DGAILVVDAAQGVEA
+100 VVM
-115 QTLANVYLALDH
+115 AL
-127 DLDVLPV
+127 LDVLLV
-134 INKIDLPSARP
+134 ANLMYFRTYYSAIP
-145 EEVAQEI
+145 ASSYL
-152 EDVIGIEA
+152 EA
-160 MDAPRISA
+160 GNLADFKASVTDSLRWADIVLLLISIATAVMAFRYKTTKRQPLTAVLKWWAAPLAGFALLLTGVNLCKGGFHKSLRSVRQSAYLCSADAP
-168 KTGLNIEEVLE
+168 
-179 QIVTKI
+179 
-185 PAPAG
+185 
-190 DPKAPLKA
+190 
-198 LIFDALYDSYKGV
+198 IFSVFGCIWYD
-211 IVFCRI
+211 
-217 KEGTVKVG
+217 
-225 TKIKMMATG
+225 
-234 AEDLVTE
+234 
-241 VGYFGAGQFI
+241 
-251 PCDELSAG
+251 
-259 MVGYITASIKNV
+259 
-271 KDTRVGDTITDAAEP
+271 ITDAAEP

-404 WLKHSRSYL
+404 GLKHSRSYL

-455 DASFFK
+455 DASFFQ

-492 KLPNH
+492 KLPDH

-646 LKEAHTVSDYMLRYD
+646 LKEAHSVSDYMLRYD

>member
-1 MSIDQSKIRN
+1 MRQQLWDKTAIIFAVGIFLTFVAFDVIWCMDTTFASFSFFETYATK
-11 FCIIAHIDHGKST
+11 IIAT
-24 LADRIIEKTGTLTS
+24 LALAGVYALT
-38 REMQAQVL
+38 RCRWAQ
-46 DNMDLE
+46 
-52 RERGITIK
+52 I
-60 SQAVRIIYQ
+60 
-69 AKDGEE
+69 
-75 YIFNLIDTPGHV
+75 
-87 DFNYEVSR
+87 
-95 SLAAC
+95 
-100 DGAILVVDAAQGVEA
+100 VVM
-115 QTLANVYLALDH
+115 AL
-127 DLDVLPV
+127 LDVLLVANLMYFRTYYSAIPASSYLEADNLADFKASV
-134 INKIDLPSARP
+134 TDSLRWADIVLPLITIATAVMAFRYKATKRQPLTAVLKWWAAPLAGFALLLTGVNLCKGGFHKSLRSVRQSAYLCS
-145 EEVAQEI
+145 A
-152 EDVIGIEA
+152 
-160 MDAPRISA
+160 DAP
-168 KTGLNIEEVLE
+168 
-179 QIVTKI
+179 
-185 PAPAG
+185 
-190 DPKAPLKA
+190 
-198 LIFDALYDSYKGV
+198 IFSVFGCIWYD
-211 IVFCRI
+211 
-217 KEGTVKVG
+217 
-225 TKIKMMATG
+225 
-234 AEDLVTE
+234 
-241 VGYFGAGQFI
+241 
-251 PCDELSAG
+251 
-259 MVGYITASIKNV
+259 
-271 KDTRVGDTITDAAEP
+271 ITDAAEP

-404 WLKHSRSYL
+404 GLKHSRSYL

-455 DASFFK
+455 DASFFQ

-492 KLPNH
+492 KLPDH

>member
-1 MSIDQSKIRN
+1 MRQQLWDKTAIIFAVGIFLTFVAFDVIWCMDTTFASFSFFETYATK
-11 FCIIAHIDHGKST
+11 IIAT
-24 LADRIIEKTGTLTS
+24 LALVGVYALT
-38 REMQAQVL
+38 RCRWAQ
-46 DNMDLE
+46 
-52 RERGITIK
+52 I
-60 SQAVRIIYQ
+60 
-69 AKDGEE
+69 
-75 YIFNLIDTPGHV
+75 
-87 DFNYEVSR
+87 
-95 SLAAC
+95 
-100 DGAILVVDAAQGVEA
+100 VVM
-115 QTLANVYLALDH
+115 AL
-127 DLDVLPV
+127 LDVLLVANLMYFRTYYSAIPASSYLEAGNLADFKASV
-134 INKIDLPSARP
+134 TDSLRWADIVLPLITIATAVMAFRYKTTKRQPLTAVLKWWAAPLAGFALLLTGVNLCKGGFHKSLRSVRQSAYLCS
-145 EEVAQEI
+145 A
-152 EDVIGIEA
+152 
-160 MDAPRISA
+160 DAP
-168 KTGLNIEEVLE
+168 
-179 QIVTKI
+179 
-185 PAPAG
+185 
-190 DPKAPLKA
+190 
-198 LIFDALYDSYKGV
+198 IFSVFGCIWYD
-211 IVFCRI
+211 
-217 KEGTVKVG
+217 
-225 TKIKMMATG
+225 
-234 AEDLVTE
+234 
-241 VGYFGAGQFI
+241 
-251 PCDELSAG
+251 
-259 MVGYITASIKNV
+259 
-271 KDTRVGDTITDAAEP
+271 ITDAAEP
-286 ITPEKQAEIERWLA
+286 ITPEKQTEIERWLA

-404 WLKHSRSYL
+404 GLKHSRSYL

-455 DASFFK
+455 DASFFQ

-492 KLPNH
+492 KLPDH

-631 VMNVEGTGSDKEVER
+631 VMNVEGSGSDKEVER

>member
-1 MSIDQSKIRN
+1 MRQQLWDKTAIIFAVGIFLTFVAFDVIWCMDTTFASFSFFETYATK
-11 FCIIAHIDHGKST
+11 IIAT
-24 LADRIIEKTGTLTS
+24 LALAGVYALT
-38 REMQAQVL
+38 RCRWAQ
-46 DNMDLE
+46 
-52 RERGITIK
+52 I
-60 SQAVRIIYQ
+60 
-69 AKDGEE
+69 
-75 YIFNLIDTPGHV
+75 
-87 DFNYEVSR
+87 
-95 SLAAC
+95 
-100 DGAILVVDAAQGVEA
+100 VVM
-115 QTLANVYLALDH
+115 AL
-127 DLDVLPV
+127 LDVLLVANLMYFRTYYSAIPASSYLEAGNLADFKASV
-134 INKIDLPSARP
+134 TDSLRWADIVLPLITIATAVMAFRYKTTKRQPLTAVLKWWAAPLAGFALLLTGVNLCKGGFHKSLRSVRQSAYLCS
-145 EEVAQEI
+145 A
-152 EDVIGIEA
+152 
-160 MDAPRISA
+160 DAP
-168 KTGLNIEEVLE
+168 
-179 QIVTKI
+179 
-185 PAPAG
+185 
-190 DPKAPLKA
+190 
-198 LIFDALYDSYKGV
+198 IFSVFGCIWYD
-211 IVFCRI
+211 
-217 KEGTVKVG
+217 
-225 TKIKMMATG
+225 
-234 AEDLVTE
+234 
-241 VGYFGAGQFI
+241 
-251 PCDELSAG
+251 
-259 MVGYITASIKNV
+259 
-271 KDTRVGDTITDAAEP
+271 ITDAAEP

-404 WLKHSRSYL
+404 GLKHSRSYL

-455 DASFFK
+455 DASFFQ

-492 KLPNH
+492 KLPDH

-631 VMNVEGTGSDKEVER
+631 VMKVEGTGSDKEVER

>member
-1 MSIDQSKIRN
+1 MRQQLWDKTAIIFAVGIFLTFVAFDVIWCMDTTFASFSFFETYATK
-11 FCIIAHIDHGKST
+11 IIAT
-24 LADRIIEKTGTLTS
+24 LALAGVYALT
-38 REMQAQVL
+38 RCRWAQ
-46 DNMDLE
+46 
-52 RERGITIK
+52 I
-60 SQAVRIIYQ
+60 
-69 AKDGEE
+69 
-75 YIFNLIDTPGHV
+75 
-87 DFNYEVSR
+87 
-95 SLAAC
+95 
-100 DGAILVVDAAQGVEA
+100 VVM
-115 QTLANVYLALDH
+115 AL
-127 DLDVLPV
+127 LDVLLVANLMYFRTYYSAIPASSYLEAGNLADFKASV
-134 INKIDLPSARP
+134 TDSLRWADIVLPLITIATAVMAFRYKTTKRQPLTAVLKWWAAPLAGFALLLTGVNLCKGGFHKSLRSVRQSAYLCS
-145 EEVAQEI
+145 A
-152 EDVIGIEA
+152 
-160 MDAPRISA
+160 DAP
-168 KTGLNIEEVLE
+168 
-179 QIVTKI
+179 
-185 PAPAG
+185 
-190 DPKAPLKA
+190 
-198 LIFDALYDSYKGV
+198 IFSVFGCIWYD
-211 IVFCRI
+211 
-217 KEGTVKVG
+217 
-225 TKIKMMATG
+225 
-234 AEDLVTE
+234 
-241 VGYFGAGQFI
+241 
-251 PCDELSAG
+251 
-259 MVGYITASIKNV
+259 
-271 KDTRVGDTITDAAEP
+271 ITDAAEP

-329 VLEKKVDGKEITPCL
+329 VLEKEVDGKEITPCL

-404 WLKHSRSYL
+404 GLKHSRSYL

-455 DASFFK
+455 DASFFQ

-492 KLPNH
+492 KLPDH

-503 PASIPEKAADYMT
+503 PASIPEKATDYMT

>member
-1 MSIDQSKIRN
+1 MRQQLWDKTAIIFAVGIFLTFVAFDVIWCMDTTFASFSFFETYATK
-11 FCIIAHIDHGKST
+11 IIAT
-24 LADRIIEKTGTLTS
+24 LALAGVYALT
-38 REMQAQVL
+38 RCRWAQ
-46 DNMDLE
+46 
-52 RERGITIK
+52 I
-60 SQAVRIIYQ
+60 
-69 AKDGEE
+69 
-75 YIFNLIDTPGHV
+75 
-87 DFNYEVSR
+87 
-95 SLAAC
+95 
-100 DGAILVVDAAQGVEA
+100 VVM
-115 QTLANVYLALDH
+115 AL
-127 DLDVLPV
+127 LDVLLV
-134 INKIDLPSARP
+134 ANLMYFRTYYSAIP
-145 EEVAQEI
+145 ASSYL
-152 EDVIGIEA
+152 EA
-160 MDAPRISA
+160 GNLADFKASVTDSLRWADIVMPLITIATAVMAFRYKTTKRQPLTAVLKWWAAPLAGFALLLTGVNLCKGGFHKSLRSVRQSAYLCSADAP
-168 KTGLNIEEVLE
+168 
-179 QIVTKI
+179 
-185 PAPAG
+185 
-190 DPKAPLKA
+190 
-198 LIFDALYDSYKGV
+198 IFSVFGCIWYD
-211 IVFCRI
+211 
-217 KEGTVKVG
+217 
-225 TKIKMMATG
+225 
-234 AEDLVTE
+234 
-241 VGYFGAGQFI
+241 
-251 PCDELSAG
+251 
-259 MVGYITASIKNV
+259 
-271 KDTRVGDTITDAAEP
+271 ITDAAEP

-404 WLKHSRSYL
+404 GLKHSRSYL

-455 DASFFK
+455 DASFFQ

-492 KLPNH
+492 KLPDH

-646 LKEAHTVSDYMLRYD
+646 LKEAHTASDYMLRYD

>member
-1 MSIDQSKIRN
+1 MRQQLWDKTAIIFAVGIFLTFVAFDVIWCMDTTFASFSFFETYATK
-11 FCIIAHIDHGKST
+11 IIAT
-24 LADRIIEKTGTLTS
+24 LALAGVYALT
-38 REMQAQVL
+38 RCRWAQ
-46 DNMDLE
+46 
-52 RERGITIK
+52 I
-60 SQAVRIIYQ
+60 
-69 AKDGEE
+69 
-75 YIFNLIDTPGHV
+75 
-87 DFNYEVSR
+87 
-95 SLAAC
+95 
-100 DGAILVVDAAQGVEA
+100 VVM
-115 QTLANVYLALDH
+115 AL
-127 DLDVLPV
+127 LDVLLVANLMYFRTYYSAIPASSYLEAGNLADFKASV
-134 INKIDLPSARP
+134 TDSLRWADIVLPLITIATAVMAFRYKTTKRQPLTAVLKWWAAPLAGFALLLTGVNLCKGGFHKSLRSVRQSAYLCS
-145 EEVAQEI
+145 A
-152 EDVIGIEA
+152 
-160 MDAPRISA
+160 DAP
-168 KTGLNIEEVLE
+168 
-179 QIVTKI
+179 
-185 PAPAG
+185 
-190 DPKAPLKA
+190 
-198 LIFDALYDSYKGV
+198 IFSIFGCIWYD
-211 IVFCRI
+211 
-217 KEGTVKVG
+217 
-225 TKIKMMATG
+225 
-234 AEDLVTE
+234 
-241 VGYFGAGQFI
+241 
-251 PCDELSAG
+251 
-259 MVGYITASIKNV
+259 
-271 KDTRVGDTITDAAEP
+271 ITDAAEP

-329 VLEKKVDGKEITPCL
+329 VLEKEVDGKEITPCL

-391 YDNTFYTLQKAMR
+391 YDNSFYTLQKAMR
-404 WLKHSRSYL
+404 GLKHSRSYL

-455 DASFFK
+455 DASFFQ

-492 KLPNH
+492 KLPDH

-552 ASYRQELVGN
+552 ASYRQELVSN

>member
-1 MSIDQSKIRN
+1 MRQQLWDKTAIIFAVGIFLTFVAFDVIWCMDTTFASFSFFETYATK
-11 FCIIAHIDHGKST
+11 IIAT
-24 LADRIIEKTGTLTS
+24 LALAGVYALT
-38 REMQAQVL
+38 RCRWAQ
-46 DNMDLE
+46 
-52 RERGITIK
+52 I
-60 SQAVRIIYQ
+60 
-69 AKDGEE
+69 
-75 YIFNLIDTPGHV
+75 
-87 DFNYEVSR
+87 
-95 SLAAC
+95 
-100 DGAILVVDAAQGVEA
+100 VVM
-115 QTLANVYLALDH
+115 AL
-127 DLDVLPV
+127 LDVLLVANLMYFRTYYSAIPASSYLEAGNLADFKASV
-134 INKIDLPSARP
+134 TDSLRWADIVLPLITIATAVMAFRYKTTKRQPLTAVLKWWAAPLAGFALLLTGVNLCKGGFHKSLRSVRQSAYLCS
-145 EEVAQEI
+145 A
-152 EDVIGIEA
+152 
-160 MDAPRISA
+160 DAP
-168 KTGLNIEEVLE
+168 
-179 QIVTKI
+179 
-185 PAPAG
+185 
-190 DPKAPLKA
+190 
-198 LIFDALYDSYKGV
+198 IFSVFGCIWYD
-211 IVFCRI
+211 
-217 KEGTVKVG
+217 
-225 TKIKMMATG
+225 
-234 AEDLVTE
+234 
-241 VGYFGAGQFI
+241 
-251 PCDELSAG
+251 
-259 MVGYITASIKNV
+259 
-271 KDTRVGDTITDAAEP
+271 ITDAAEP

-404 WLKHSRSYL
+404 GLKHSRSYL

-455 DASFFK
+455 DASFFQ

>member
-1 MSIDQSKIRN
+1 MRQQLWDKTAIIFAVGIFLTFVAFDVIWCMDTTFASFSFFETYATK
-11 FCIIAHIDHGKST
+11 IIAT
-24 LADRIIEKTGTLTS
+24 LALAGVYALT
-38 REMQAQVL
+38 RCRWAQ
-46 DNMDLE
+46 
-52 RERGITIK
+52 I
-60 SQAVRIIYQ
+60 
-69 AKDGEE
+69 
-75 YIFNLIDTPGHV
+75 
-87 DFNYEVSR
+87 
-95 SLAAC
+95 
-100 DGAILVVDAAQGVEA
+100 VVM
-115 QTLANVYLALDH
+115 AL
-127 DLDVLPV
+127 LDVLLVANLMYFRTYYSAIPASSYLEAGNLADFKASV
-134 INKIDLPSARP
+134 TDSLRWADIVLPLITIATAVMAFRYKTTKRQPLTAVLKWWAAPLAGFALLLTGVNLCKGGFHKSLRSVRQSAYLCS
-145 EEVAQEI
+145 A
-152 EDVIGIEA
+152 
-160 MDAPRISA
+160 DAP
-168 KTGLNIEEVLE
+168 
-179 QIVTKI
+179 
-185 PAPAG
+185 
-190 DPKAPLKA
+190 
-198 LIFDALYDSYKGV
+198 IFSVFGCIWYD
-211 IVFCRI
+211 
-217 KEGTVKVG
+217 
-225 TKIKMMATG
+225 
-234 AEDLVTE
+234 
-241 VGYFGAGQFI
+241 
-251 PCDELSAG
+251 
-259 MVGYITASIKNV
+259 
-271 KDTRVGDTITDAAEP
+271 ITDAAEP

-344 NRLLKEKSTLYA
+344 NRLLKDKSTLYA

-404 WLKHSRSYL
+404 GLKHSRSYL

-455 DASFFK
+455 DASFFQ

-492 KLPNH
+492 KLPDH

-503 PASIPEKAADYMT
+503 PASIPEKVADYMT

>member
-1 MSIDQSKIRN
+1 MKQQLWDKTAIIFAVGIFLTFVAFDVIWCMDTTFASFSFFETYATK
-11 FCIIAHIDHGKST
+11 IIAT
-24 LADRIIEKTGTLTS
+24 LALAGVYALT
-38 REMQAQVL
+38 RCRWAQ
-46 DNMDLE
+46 
-52 RERGITIK
+52 I
-60 SQAVRIIYQ
+60 
-69 AKDGEE
+69 
-75 YIFNLIDTPGHV
+75 
-87 DFNYEVSR
+87 
-95 SLAAC
+95 
-100 DGAILVVDAAQGVEA
+100 VVM
-115 QTLANVYLALDH
+115 AL
-127 DLDVLPV
+127 LDVLLVANLMYFRTYYSAIPASSYLEAGNLADFKASV
-134 INKIDLPSARP
+134 TDSLRWADIVLPLITIATAVMAFRYKTTKRQPLTAVLKWWAAPLAGFALLLTGVNLCKGGFHKSLRSVRQSAYLCS
-145 EEVAQEI
+145 A
-152 EDVIGIEA
+152 
-160 MDAPRISA
+160 DAP
-168 KTGLNIEEVLE
+168 
-179 QIVTKI
+179 
-185 PAPAG
+185 
-190 DPKAPLKA
+190 
-198 LIFDALYDSYKGV
+198 IFSVFGCIWYD
-211 IVFCRI
+211 
-217 KEGTVKVG
+217 
-225 TKIKMMATG
+225 
-234 AEDLVTE
+234 
-241 VGYFGAGQFI
+241 
-251 PCDELSAG
+251 
-259 MVGYITASIKNV
+259 
-271 KDTRVGDTITDAAEP
+271 ITDAAEP

-404 WLKHSRSYL
+404 GLKHSRSYL

-455 DASFFK
+455 DASFFQ
-461 QCREKIER
+461 QCKEKIER

-492 KLPNH
+492 KLPDH

>member
-1 MSIDQSKIRN
+1 MRQQLWDKTSIVFAVGIFLTFVAFDVIWCMDTTFASFSFFETYATK
-11 FCIIAHIDHGKST
+11 IIAT
-24 LADRIIEKTGTLTS
+24 LALAGVYALT
-38 REMQAQVL
+38 RCRWAQ
-46 DNMDLE
+46 
-52 RERGITIK
+52 I
-60 SQAVRIIYQ
+60 
-69 AKDGEE
+69 
-75 YIFNLIDTPGHV
+75 
-87 DFNYEVSR
+87 
-95 SLAAC
+95 
-100 DGAILVVDAAQGVEA
+100 VVM
-115 QTLANVYLALDH
+115 AL
-127 DLDVLPV
+127 LDVLLVANLMYFRTYYSAIPASSYLEAGNLADFKASV
-134 INKIDLPSARP
+134 TDSLRWADIVLLLISIATAVMAFRYKTTKRQPLTAVLKWWAAPLAGFALLLTGINLCKGGFHKSLRSVRQSAYLCS
-145 EEVAQEI
+145 A
-152 EDVIGIEA
+152 
-160 MDAPRISA
+160 DAP
-168 KTGLNIEEVLE
+168 
-179 QIVTKI
+179 
-185 PAPAG
+185 
-190 DPKAPLKA
+190 
-198 LIFDALYDSYKGV
+198 IFSVFGCIWYD
-211 IVFCRI
+211 
-217 KEGTVKVG
+217 
-225 TKIKMMATG
+225 
-234 AEDLVTE
+234 
-241 VGYFGAGQFI
+241 
-251 PCDELSAG
+251 
-259 MVGYITASIKNV
+259 
-271 KDTRVGDTITDAAEP
+271 ITDAAEP

-404 WLKHSRSYL
+404 GLKHSRSYL

-455 DASFFK
+455 DASFFQ

-492 KLPNH
+492 KLPDH

>member
-1 MSIDQSKIRN
+1 MRQQLWDKTAIVFAVGIFLTFVAFDVIWCMDTTFASFSFFETYATK
-11 FCIIAHIDHGKST
+11 IIAT
-24 LADRIIEKTGTLTS
+24 LALAGVYALT
-38 REMQAQVL
+38 RCRWAQ
-46 DNMDLE
+46 
-52 RERGITIK
+52 I
-60 SQAVRIIYQ
+60 
-69 AKDGEE
+69 
-75 YIFNLIDTPGHV
+75 
-87 DFNYEVSR
+87 
-95 SLAAC
+95 
-100 DGAILVVDAAQGVEA
+100 VVM
-115 QTLANVYLALDH
+115 AL
-127 DLDVLPV
+127 LDVLLVANLMYFRTYYSAIPASSYLEAGNLADFKASVTDSLRWADIVLLLISIATAV
-134 INKIDLPSARP
+134 IAFRYKTTKRQPLTAVLKWWAAPLAGFALLLTGVNLCKGGFHKSLRSVRQSAYLCS
-145 EEVAQEI
+145 A
-152 EDVIGIEA
+152 
-160 MDAPRISA
+160 DAP
-168 KTGLNIEEVLE
+168 
-179 QIVTKI
+179 
-185 PAPAG
+185 
-190 DPKAPLKA
+190 
-198 LIFDALYDSYKGV
+198 IFSVFGCIWYD
-211 IVFCRI
+211 
-217 KEGTVKVG
+217 
-225 TKIKMMATG
+225 
-234 AEDLVTE
+234 
-241 VGYFGAGQFI
+241 
-251 PCDELSAG
+251 
-259 MVGYITASIKNV
+259 
-271 KDTRVGDTITDAAEP
+271 ITDAAEP

-404 WLKHSRSYL
+404 GLKHSRSYL

-455 DASFFK
+455 DASFFQ

-492 KLPNH
+492 KLPDH

-608 AYRWHGL
+608 TYRWHGL

>member
-1 MSIDQSKIRN
+1 MRQQLWDKTTIIFAVGIFLTFVAFDVIWCMDTTFASFSFFETYATK
-11 FCIIAHIDHGKST
+11 IIAT
-24 LADRIIEKTGTLTS
+24 LALAGVYALT
-38 REMQAQVL
+38 RCRWAQ
-46 DNMDLE
+46 
-52 RERGITIK
+52 I
-60 SQAVRIIYQ
+60 
-69 AKDGEE
+69 
-75 YIFNLIDTPGHV
+75 
-87 DFNYEVSR
+87 
-95 SLAAC
+95 
-100 DGAILVVDAAQGVEA
+100 VVM
-115 QTLANVYLALDH
+115 AL
-127 DLDVLPV
+127 LDVLLVANLMYFRTYYSAIPASSYLEAGNLADFKASV
-134 INKIDLPSARP
+134 TDSLRWADIVLPLITIATAVMAFRYKTTKRQPLAAVLKWWAAPLAGFALLLTGVNLCKGGFHKSLRSVRQSAYLCS
-145 EEVAQEI
+145 A
-152 EDVIGIEA
+152 
-160 MDAPRISA
+160 DAP
-168 KTGLNIEEVLE
+168 
-179 QIVTKI
+179 
-185 PAPAG
+185 
-190 DPKAPLKA
+190 
-198 LIFDALYDSYKGV
+198 IFSVFGCIWYD
-211 IVFCRI
+211 
-217 KEGTVKVG
+217 
-225 TKIKMMATG
+225 
-234 AEDLVTE
+234 
-241 VGYFGAGQFI
+241 
-251 PCDELSAG
+251 
-259 MVGYITASIKNV
+259 
-271 KDTRVGDTITDAAEP
+271 ITDAAEP

-404 WLKHSRSYL
+404 GLKHSRSYL

-455 DASFFK
+455 DASFFQ

-492 KLPNH
+492 KLPDH

-552 ASYRQELVGN
+552 ASYRQELVSN

>member
-1 MSIDQSKIRN
+1 MRQQLWDKTAIIFAVGIFLTFVAFDVIWCMDTTFASFSFFETYATK
-11 FCIIAHIDHGKST
+11 IIAT
-24 LADRIIEKTGTLTS
+24 LALAGVYALT
-38 REMQAQVL
+38 RCRWAQ
-46 DNMDLE
+46 
-52 RERGITIK
+52 I
-60 SQAVRIIYQ
+60 
-69 AKDGEE
+69 
-75 YIFNLIDTPGHV
+75 
-87 DFNYEVSR
+87 
-95 SLAAC
+95 
-100 DGAILVVDAAQGVEA
+100 VVM
-115 QTLANVYLALDH
+115 AL
-127 DLDVLPV
+127 LDVLLVANLMYFRTYYSAIPASSYLEAGNLADFKASV
-134 INKIDLPSARP
+134 TDSLRWADIVLPLITIATAVMAFRYKTTKRQPLTAVLKWWAAPLAGFALLLTGVNLCKGGFHKSLRSVRQSAYLCS
-145 EEVAQEI
+145 A
-152 EDVIGIEA
+152 
-160 MDAPRISA
+160 DAP
-168 KTGLNIEEVLE
+168 
-179 QIVTKI
+179 
-185 PAPAG
+185 
-190 DPKAPLKA
+190 
-198 LIFDALYDSYKGV
+198 IFSVFGCIWYD
-211 IVFCRI
+211 
-217 KEGTVKVG
+217 
-225 TKIKMMATG
+225 
-234 AEDLVTE
+234 
-241 VGYFGAGQFI
+241 
-251 PCDELSAG
+251 
-259 MVGYITASIKNV
+259 
-271 KDTRVGDTITDAAEP
+271 ITDAAEP

-404 WLKHSRSYL
+404 GLKHSRSYL

-455 DASFFK
+455 DASFFQ

-492 KLPNH
+492 KLPDH

-615 GQSILDPRK
+615 GQSILDLRK

-661 WLKRLD
+661 WLKRLN

>member
-1 MSIDQSKIRN
+1 MRQQLWDKTAIIFAVGIFLTFVAFDVIWCMDTTFASFSFFETYATK
-11 FCIIAHIDHGKST
+11 IIAT
-24 LADRIIEKTGTLTS
+24 LALAGVYALT
-38 REMQAQVL
+38 RCRWAQ
-46 DNMDLE
+46 
-52 RERGITIK
+52 I
-60 SQAVRIIYQ
+60 
-69 AKDGEE
+69 
-75 YIFNLIDTPGHV
+75 
-87 DFNYEVSR
+87 
-95 SLAAC
+95 
-100 DGAILVVDAAQGVEA
+100 VVM
-115 QTLANVYLALDH
+115 AL
-127 DLDVLPV
+127 LDVLLVANLMYFRTYYSAIPASSYLEAGNLADFKASV
-134 INKIDLPSARP
+134 TDSLRWADIVLPLITIATAVMAFRYKTTKRQPLTAVLKWWAAPLAGFALLLTGVNLCKGGFHKSLRSVRQSAYLCS
-145 EEVAQEI
+145 A
-152 EDVIGIEA
+152 
-160 MDAPRISA
+160 DAP
-168 KTGLNIEEVLE
+168 
-179 QIVTKI
+179 
-185 PAPAG
+185 
-190 DPKAPLKA
+190 
-198 LIFDALYDSYKGV
+198 IFSVFGCIWYD
-211 IVFCRI
+211 
-217 KEGTVKVG
+217 
-225 TKIKMMATG
+225 
-234 AEDLVTE
+234 
-241 VGYFGAGQFI
+241 
-251 PCDELSAG
+251 
-259 MVGYITASIKNV
+259 
-271 KDTRVGDTITDAAEP
+271 ITDAAEP

-404 WLKHSRSYL
+404 GLKHSRSYL

-455 DASFFK
+455 DASFFQ

-492 KLPNH
+492 KLPDH

-646 LKEAHTVSDYMLRYD
+646 QKEAHTVSDYMLRYD

>member
-1 MSIDQSKIRN
+1 MRQQLWDKTAIIFAVGIFLTFVAFDVIWCMDTTFASFSFFETYATK
-11 FCIIAHIDHGKST
+11 IIAT
-24 LADRIIEKTGTLTS
+24 LALAGVYALT
-38 REMQAQVL
+38 RCRWAQ
-46 DNMDLE
+46 
-52 RERGITIK
+52 I
-60 SQAVRIIYQ
+60 
-69 AKDGEE
+69 
-75 YIFNLIDTPGHV
+75 
-87 DFNYEVSR
+87 
-95 SLAAC
+95 
-100 DGAILVVDAAQGVEA
+100 VVI
-115 QTLANVYLALDH
+115 AL
-127 DLDVLPV
+127 LDVLLVANLMYFRTYYSAIPASSYLEAGNLADFKASV
-134 INKIDLPSARP
+134 TDSLRWADIVLPLITIATAVMAFRYKTAKRQPLTAVLKWWAAPLAGFALLLTGVNLCKGGFHKSLRSVRQSAYLCS
-145 EEVAQEI
+145 A
-152 EDVIGIEA
+152 
-160 MDAPRISA
+160 DAP
-168 KTGLNIEEVLE
+168 
-179 QIVTKI
+179 
-185 PAPAG
+185 
-190 DPKAPLKA
+190 
-198 LIFDALYDSYKGV
+198 IFSVFGCIWYD
-211 IVFCRI
+211 
-217 KEGTVKVG
+217 
-225 TKIKMMATG
+225 
-234 AEDLVTE
+234 
-241 VGYFGAGQFI
+241 
-251 PCDELSAG
+251 
-259 MVGYITASIKNV
+259 
-271 KDTRVGDTITDAAEP
+271 ITDAAEP

-404 WLKHSRSYL
+404 GLKHSRSYL

-455 DASFFK
+455 DASFFQ
-461 QCREKIER
+461 QCREKIGR

-492 KLPNH
+492 KLPDH

>member
-1 MSIDQSKIRN
+1 MKQQLWDKTAIIFAVGIFLTFVAFDVIWCMDTTFASFSFFETYATK
-11 FCIIAHIDHGKST
+11 IIAT
-24 LADRIIEKTGTLTS
+24 LALAGVYALT
-38 REMQAQVL
+38 RCRWVQ
-46 DNMDLE
+46 
-52 RERGITIK
+52 I
-60 SQAVRIIYQ
+60 
-69 AKDGEE
+69 
-75 YIFNLIDTPGHV
+75 
-87 DFNYEVSR
+87 
-95 SLAAC
+95 
-100 DGAILVVDAAQGVEA
+100 VVM
-115 QTLANVYLALDH
+115 AL
-127 DLDVLPV
+127 LDVLLVANLMYFRTYYSAIPASSYLEAGNLADFKASV
-134 INKIDLPSARP
+134 TDSLRWADIVLPLITIATAVMAFRYKTTKRQPLTAVLKWWAAPLAGFALLLTGVNLCKGGFHKSLRSVRQSAYLCS
-145 EEVAQEI
+145 A
-152 EDVIGIEA
+152 
-160 MDAPRISA
+160 DAP
-168 KTGLNIEEVLE
+168 
-179 QIVTKI
+179 
-185 PAPAG
+185 
-190 DPKAPLKA
+190 
-198 LIFDALYDSYKGV
+198 IFSIFGCIWYD
-211 IVFCRI
+211 
-217 KEGTVKVG
+217 
-225 TKIKMMATG
+225 
-234 AEDLVTE
+234 
-241 VGYFGAGQFI
+241 
-251 PCDELSAG
+251 
-259 MVGYITASIKNV
+259 
-271 KDTRVGDTITDAAEP
+271 ITDAAEP

-404 WLKHSRSYL
+404 GLKHSRSYL

-455 DASFFK
+455 DASFFQ

-492 KLPNH
+492 KLPDH

>member
-1 MSIDQSKIRN
+1 MRQQLWDKTAIIFAVGIFLTFVAFDVIWCMDTTFASFSFFETYATK
-11 FCIIAHIDHGKST
+11 IIAT
-24 LADRIIEKTGTLTS
+24 LALAGVYALT
-38 REMQAQVL
+38 RCRWAQ
-46 DNMDLE
+46 
-52 RERGITIK
+52 I
-60 SQAVRIIYQ
+60 
-69 AKDGEE
+69 
-75 YIFNLIDTPGHV
+75 
-87 DFNYEVSR
+87 
-95 SLAAC
+95 
-100 DGAILVVDAAQGVEA
+100 VVM
-115 QTLANVYLALDH
+115 AL
-127 DLDVLPV
+127 LDVLLVANLMYFRTYYSAIPASSYLEAGNLADFKASV
-134 INKIDLPSARP
+134 TDSLRWADIVLPLITIATAVMAFRYKTTKRQPLTAVLKWWAAPLAGFALLLTGVNLCKGGFHKSLRSVRQSAYLCS
-145 EEVAQEI
+145 A
-152 EDVIGIEA
+152 
-160 MDAPRISA
+160 DAP
-168 KTGLNIEEVLE
+168 
-179 QIVTKI
+179 
-185 PAPAG
+185 
-190 DPKAPLKA
+190 
-198 LIFDALYDSYKGV
+198 IFSVFGCIWYD
-211 IVFCRI
+211 
-217 KEGTVKVG
+217 
-225 TKIKMMATG
+225 
-234 AEDLVTE
+234 
-241 VGYFGAGQFI
+241 
-251 PCDELSAG
+251 
-259 MVGYITASIKNV
+259 
-271 KDTRVGDTITDAAEP
+271 ITDAAEP

-404 WLKHSRSYL
+404 GLKHSRSYL

-455 DASFFK
+455 DASFFQ

-492 KLPNH
+492 KLPDH

-503 PASIPEKAADYMT
+503 PASIPEKAANYMT

-569 SDKQLTPFI
+569 SDKQPTPFI